1 MGGVSLEFRDIFFR
15 YPSQDETK
23 GLKNV
28 NFVVPAGTTTA
39 IVGHT
44 GAGKTTIS
52 RLLFRFYGPI
62 SGSVLLNGKDIK
74 LYTQKSVRDVIGVV
88 PQDTVLFNDSILHN
102 IRYGRLGNILKSAD
116 TSIHDCHED
125 ASMEE
130 VERAAEAAQILP
142 FIMSLPEKWETQV
155 GERGLKLSGGEKQR
169 VAIARCLL
177 KNPPVVLLDEAT
189 SALDTVTESSV
200 QEALRVLSK
209 NRTVLVIAHR
219 LSTIRNADQIIVLDG
234 GEVVERGTHHGLL
247 EDGGH
252 YAKLWN
258 MQLRSQE
265 LVDVTENIQVD
276 QNVVSISS
284 AEAVAV

>member
-1 MGGVSLEFRDIFFR
+1 
-15 YPSQDETK
+15 
-23 GLKNV
+23 
-28 NFVVPAGTTTA
+28 
-39 IVGHT
+39 
-44 GAGKTTIS
+44 
-52 RLLFRFYGPI
+52 
-62 SGSVLLNGKDIK
+62 
-74 LYTQKSVRDVIGVV
+74 
-88 PQDTVLFNDSILHN
+88 
-102 IRYGRLGNILKSAD
+102 
-116 TSIHDCHED
+116 
-125 ASMEE
+125 MEE

-142 FIMSLPEKWETQV
+142 FILALPDKWETQV

-189 SALDTVTESSV
+189 SALDTLTESSV

-234 GEVVERGTHHGLL
+234 GEVVERGNHFELL
-247 EDGGH
+247 EGGGH

-265 LVDVTENIQVD
+265 LVDVTENIQID
-276 QNVVSISS
+276 PNVVPKVIPNVILPS
-284 AEAVAV
+284 AQVIEV